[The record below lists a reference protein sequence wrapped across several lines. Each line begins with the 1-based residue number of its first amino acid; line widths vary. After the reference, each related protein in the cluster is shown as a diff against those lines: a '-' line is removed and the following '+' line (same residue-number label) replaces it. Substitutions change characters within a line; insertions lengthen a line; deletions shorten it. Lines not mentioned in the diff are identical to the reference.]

1 MRIEDATKGELLWW
15 LREGPGALAC
25 DEGEI
30 IRDIAQRR
38 AEQAFERS
46 QAAAARYDRALEQFV
61 SIRKPYCDVPLV
73 QIPDTVLAECAALEA
88 EMQAAGKDEER
99 YYKEYARWDKC
110 WENMA

>member
-15 LREGPGALAC
+15 LRERALAC

-46 QAAAARYDRALEQFV
+46 QAAATRYEHALNQFA
-61 SIRKPYCDVPLV
+61 SIRKPYCDATLA
-73 QIPDTVLAECAALEA
+73 QIPDAVLAECAALEA
-88 EMQAAGKDEER
+88 EMQAASADEGR

-110 WENMA
+110 GENMG